1 MILTS
6 YFIATPNNI
15 NHLKQSLMKFL
26 KLVLLLFTT
35 SSLLAQ
41 NVASTNYFRHLRYN
55 HVSPYIDL
63 AGTYPIDNETAKS
76 TSHYIFKYNNS
87 GEIIEIINNHY
98 HTERQHPL
106 ASLGVYK
113 VTIAYPEGQEIR
125 TFFDKNGKRIT
136 NDRAVYKEIYAY
148 TKKGFKNTLQFYD
161 VDDKPMASNWGIA
174 TYKWNKKKKLII
186 ERRFN
191 LNNEAV
197 PLSPYFNFGITGI
210 LLDKKG
216 FSKAH
221 YNLDEN
227 LKVIA
232 NDKGTASYQDVYD
245 ANGNHEVYSYH
256 DANDALVIN
265 QWGFAYGVK
274 RYDNTGNQIGL
285 DQFDT
290 NKEKIRSRDIPT
302 NVTIE
307 MAAKAS
313 QKDSIEIKRIALG
326 YLVGLQDLKP
336 ELINEVMNDSL
347 KKITIGWDRTSKKE
361 YAKPTTKE
369 EMIAFAESWNKS
381 NTKFPTKP
389 NNQIIVL
396 DIYNRIA
403 NVKLVSDNWVEYLHL
418 IKLDGKWSIANLI
431 WQHKNISRYPKE

>member
-1 MILTS
+1 
-6 YFIATPNNI
+6 
-15 NHLKQSLMKFL
+15 MKFL
-26 KLVLLLFTT
+26 KFIILLCVT
-35 SSLLAQ
+35 SSLFAQ
-41 NVASTNYFRHLRYN
+41 NDFSTKYFRHLRYN
-55 HVSPYIDL
+55 HVSPYIDI
-63 AGTYPIDNETAKS
+63 AGTYPIESETAES
-76 TSHYIFKYNNS
+76 TSHYIFKYDNS
-87 GEIIEIINNHY
+87 GRIIEIINNHY

-113 VTIAYPEGQEIR
+113 VTITYPEGQEIR
-125 TFFDKNGKRIT
+125 TFFDKNDKRIT
-136 NDRAVYKEIYAY
+136 NDRDVYKEIYDY
-148 TKKGFKNTLQFYD
+148 TKKGFKNKLQFFD
-161 VDDKPMASNWGIA
+161 VDNNPMESNWGIMQ
-174 TYKWNKKKKLII
+174 YQWQKQKKLII
-186 ERRFN
+186 ERRYN

-197 PLSPYFNFGITGI
+197 ALSPYFNFGITGI

-216 FSKAH
+216 YSKAH

-245 ANGNHEVYSYH
+245 ANGNHETYSYH
-256 DANDALVIN
+256 DANDALVMN

-274 RYDNTGNQIGL
+274 TYDSTGNQIGL

-290 NKEKIRSRDIPT
+290 NNEKIRGRSVPT
-302 NVTIE
+302 NITIE

-326 YLVGLQDLKP
+326 YLVALQDLKP
-336 ELINEVMNDSL
+336 ELMTEVINDSL
-347 KKITIGWDRTSKKE
+347 NKITIGWDRDSKKE
-361 YAKPTTKE
+361 YAKATTKA
-369 EMIAFAESWNKS
+369 EMIAFATSWNKS

-389 NNQIIVL
+389 DNQITVL

-418 IKLDGKWSIANLI
+418 IKLDGKWSVVNLI
-431 WQHKNISRYPKE
+431 WQHKDINRYPKE